1 MTSPA
6 LTLGRKIT
14 TVKKLAI
21 ALATLAVMVTGCSS
35 YAAAHNH
42 NAPTAVND
50 VHPDRVWH
58 YINSPGSFQT
68 IIYTCIGTEGF
79 YETQD
84 NAYPIVIVPQD
95 PMCGYVGSRFLFPA
109 K

>member
-1 MTSPA
+1 MKTRIAAAVAVS
-6 LTLGRKIT
+6 
-14 TVKKLAI
+14 
-21 ALATLAVMVTGCSS
+21 ALALTGCSS

-42 NAPTAVND
+42 NAPTAQND
-50 VHPDRVWH
+50 PDGGRVWH

-68 IIYTCIGTEGF
+68 IVYTCIGTEGF

-95 PMCGYVGSRFLFPA
+95 PHCGFKGTRTLFPA
-109 K
+109 R